1 MALEVPMRSLK
12 VGEVAKQAG
21 VRLHTIHYY
30 ERRGLLPKPPR
41 TSSNYRAFSPDA
53 VRRIRFI
60 KQAQQLGF
68 TLDEIK
74 ELLSLRARPQ
84 TRCAEVYRRTEAKL
98 VDIDERIVALRA
110 LREALAGLLAQC
122 VGEEPLTACPI
133 LDAMEST
140 ASLGLRTAPRGQ
152 TQDRRRR
159 TS

>member
-1 MALEVPMRSLK
+1 MRSLK
-12 VGEVAKQAG
+12 VGEVAEQAG

-74 ELLSLRARPQ
+74 DLLSLRARPQ

-98 VDIDERIVALRA
+98 VDIDERIDALRA

-122 VGEEPLTACPI
+122 VGE
-133 LDAMEST
+133 
-140 ASLGLRTAPRGQ
+140 
-152 TQDRRRR
+152 
-159 TS
+159 